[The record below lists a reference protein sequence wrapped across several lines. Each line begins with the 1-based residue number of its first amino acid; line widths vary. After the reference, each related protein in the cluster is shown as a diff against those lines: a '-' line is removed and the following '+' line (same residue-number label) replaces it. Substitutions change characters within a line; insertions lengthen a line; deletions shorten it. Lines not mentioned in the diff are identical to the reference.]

1 MEERSQT
8 GMGAIMKKKRW
19 LLIPLLLIIVAII
32 WCVSSTQWTR
42 DFDLKYVGYVGEN
55 DKGNHSGSSYSV
67 YEITN
72 TTHRTLKDVSVV
84 ILIKDDIFDD
94 EWKYEDDVTS
104 SIRPGETVV
113 YKLYRKDYKKV
124 LEELGEDP
132 LFFDV
137 EIVKI
142 KYSR

>member
-8 GMGAIMKKKRW
+8 GMGAIMKNKKW

-32 WCVSSTQWTR
+32 WYVSSTQWTR
-42 DFDLKYVGYVGEN
+42 DFDIKYVDFVS
-55 DKGNHSGSSYSV
+55 KGSLTESSDYSYYL

-84 ILIKDDIFDD
+84 ILVDNYYGDF
-94 EWKYEDDVTS
+94 KYEDLVEY
-104 SIRPGETVV
+104 SIKPGETVE
-113 YKLYRKDYKKV
+113 YKLYAKDYKAEANARGV
-124 LEELGEDP
+124 D
-132 LFFDV
+132 LFLCSV